1 MPKIADQA
9 DATTREILGPQFAAM
24 RNLVNAVESNRE
36 KAEALAK
43 AQNEHT
49 DSTSAVVDAYDAAK
63 AAGFTTGQLKNGGY
77 SRPSLKAAAK
87 PVIRRIAAPTEQSA
101 SADAGGGDEE
111 RRLQAAEQSIDDQQ
125 GSEYHDVDRQD
136 GRNDDDALAS

>member
-43 AQNEHT
+43 AQDEHA

-77 SRPSLKAAAK
+77 VRPSLKAAASK
-87 PVIRRIAAPTEQSA
+87 PAIIKKTAASTEQAPSA
-101 SADAGGGDEE
+101 NA
-111 RRLQAAEQSIDDQQ
+111 RRQ
-125 GSEYHDVDRQD
+125 
-136 GRNDDDALAS
+136 

>member
-43 AQNEHT
+43 AQDEHT
-49 DSTSAVVDAYDAAK
+49 ESTSAVVDAYDAAR

-77 SRPSLKAAAK
+77 VRPSLKAASKSATK
-87 PVIRRIAAPTEQSA
+87 RTAVSTEQVP
-101 SADAGGGDEE
+101 SADAGGDED
-111 RRLQAAEQSIDDQQ
+111 RRLRAGQKSSDDQH
-125 GSEYHDVDRQD
+125 GSEHHEMDRQD
-136 GRNDDDALAS
+136 GLGDHDALAS

>member
-43 AQNEHT
+43 AQDEHT
-49 DSTSAVVDAYDAAK
+49 ESTSAVVDAYDAAR

-77 SRPSLKAAAK
+77 VRPSLKAVSKSATKRTA
-87 PVIRRIAAPTEQSA
+87 VPTEQAPSPD
-101 SADAGGGDEE
+101 ADADAD
-111 RRLQAAEQSIDDQQ
+111 RSLQTGEKSTDDQH
-125 GSEYHDVDRQD
+125 GSEHHDIDRQD
-136 GRNDDDALAS
+136 ELSDHDALAS

>member
-36 KAEALAK
+36 KAEVLAK
-43 AQNEHT
+43 AQDEHT
-49 DSTSAVVDAYDAAK
+49 ESTSAVVDAYDAAK

-77 SRPSLKAAAK
+77 VRPSLKASKPAIKKTAAS
-87 PVIRRIAAPTEQSA
+87 TEQA
-101 SADAGGGDEE
+101 PPAAAGGDEE
-111 RRLQAAEQSIDDQQ
+111 RRLQEGEQSIDNQQ
-125 GSEYHDVDRQD
+125 GAEHHDMDRQD
-136 GRNDDDALAS
+136 GRSDHDALAS

>member
-43 AQNEHT
+43 AQDEHT
-49 DSTSAVVDAYDAAK
+49 ESTAAVVDAYDAAR

-77 SRPSLKAAAK
+77 VRPSLKAASKSATK
-87 PVIRRIAAPTEQSA
+87 RTAVSTEQVPL
-101 SADAGGGDEE
+101 ADASGDED
-111 RRLQAAEQSIDDQQ
+111 RSLQAGEKSSDDQH
-125 GSEYHDVDRQD
+125 GAEHHEMDRQD
-136 GRNDDDALAS
+136 GLRDHDALAS